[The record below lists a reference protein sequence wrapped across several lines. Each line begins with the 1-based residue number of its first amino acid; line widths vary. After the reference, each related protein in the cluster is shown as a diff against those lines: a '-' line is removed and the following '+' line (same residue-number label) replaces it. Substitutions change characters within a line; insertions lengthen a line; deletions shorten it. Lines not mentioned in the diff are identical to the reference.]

1 MISDKNSINKHNPFV
16 GVPPGSRR
24 APHATEVIETGESSG
39 YGVPAPE
46 ESPLC
51 AVGAG
56 ASDLRIGSP
65 CDAPELV
72 VEGRPLAPHL
82 NIDEEILDV
91 GETAGSEKTRTAS
104 ANARRFDISA
114 AKTTLGSPHVI
125 AALVAIVLAM
135 YIFRRR

>member
-1 MISDKNSINKHNPFV
+1 MPSRLMISDKNSINKHNPFV
-16 GVPPGSRR
+16 GAPPGSRR
-24 APHATEVIETGESSG
+24 APHATEVIDTGESSG
-39 YGVPAPE
+39 YGVPDPE

-91 GETAGSEKTRTAS
+91 GETACSEKTRTVS
-104 ANARRFDISA
+104 TSGYARRFDTSYVVA
-114 AKTTLGSPHVI
+114 I
-125 AALVAIVLAM
+125 AAIVLAM

>member
-1 MISDKNSINKHNPFV
+1 MPSRLMISDKNSINKHNPFV
-16 GVPPGSRR
+16 GAPPGSRR
-24 APHATEVIETGESSG
+24 APHATEVIDTGESSG

-46 ESPLC
+46 ESPIC

-91 GETAGSEKTRTAS
+91 TETPGTRVVS
-104 ANARRFDISA
+104 ANARRFDMSYVVA
-114 AKTTLGSPHVI
+114 I
-125 AALVAIVLAM
+125 AAIVLAM

>member
-1 MISDKNSINKHNPFV
+1 MINDKNSINKHNPFV
-16 GVPPGSRR
+16 GAPPGSRR
-24 APHATEVIETGESSG
+24 APHATEVIETGKSSG

-46 ESPLC
+46 ESPIC

-91 GETAGSEKTRTAS
+91 TETPGTRVVS
-104 ANARRFDISA
+104 ANARRFDMSYVVA
-114 AKTTLGSPHVI
+114 I
-125 AALVAIVLAM
+125 AAIVLAM

>member
-1 MISDKNSINKHNPFV
+1 MPSRLMISDKNSINKHNPFV
-16 GVPPGSRR
+16 GAPPGSRR

-91 GETAGSEKTRTAS
+91 TETPGTRVVS
-104 ANARRFDISA
+104 ANARRFDMSYVVVLA
-114 AKTTLGSPHVI
+114 
-125 AALVAIVLAM
+125 AIVLAM

>member
-16 GVPPGSRR
+16 GAPPGSRR

-91 GETAGSEKTRTAS
+91 TETPGTRVVS
-104 ANARRFDISA
+104 ANARRFDMSY
-114 AKTTLGSPHVI
+114 VV
-125 AALVAIVLAM
+125 ALVAIVLAM

>member
-1 MISDKNSINKHNPFV
+1 MPSRLMINDKNSINKHNPFV
-16 GVPPGSRR
+16 GAPPGSRR
-24 APHATEVIETGESSG
+24 APHATEVIETGKSSG

-46 ESPLC
+46 ESPIC

-91 GETAGSEKTRTAS
+91 TETPGTRVVS
-104 ANARRFDISA
+104 ANARRFDMSYVVA
-114 AKTTLGSPHVI
+114 I
-125 AALVAIVLAM
+125 AAIVLAM

>member
-16 GVPPGSRR
+16 GAPPGSRR

-39 YGVPAPE
+39 YGVSAPE

-91 GETAGSEKTRTAS
+91 TETPGTRVVST
-104 ANARRFDISA
+104 NARRFDMSY
-114 AKTTLGSPHVI
+114 VV
-125 AALVAIVLAM
+125 ALVAIVLAM

>member
-1 MISDKNSINKHNPFV
+1 MPSRLMISDKNSINKHNPFV
-16 GVPPGSRR
+16 GAPPGSRR

-91 GETAGSEKTRTAS
+91 TETPGTRVVS
-104 ANARRFDISA
+104 VNARRFDMSYVVVLA
-114 AKTTLGSPHVI
+114 
-125 AALVAIVLAM
+125 AIVLAM

>member
-1 MISDKNSINKHNPFV
+1 MPSRLMISDKNSINKHNPFV

-24 APHATEVIETGESSG
+24 APLATDTIEADEPSG

-46 ESPLC
+46 ESPIC

-56 ASDLRIGSP
+56 ASDLRVGSP

-91 GETAGSEKTRTAS
+91 TETPGTRVVS
-104 ANARRFDISA
+104 ANARRFDMSYVVVLA
-114 AKTTLGSPHVI
+114 
-125 AALVAIVLAM
+125 AIVLAM

>member
-1 MISDKNSINKHNPFV
+1 MPSRLMISDKNSINKHNPFV

-24 APHATEVIETGESSG
+24 APLATDTIEADEPSG

-46 ESPLC
+46 ESPIC

-56 ASDLRIGSP
+56 ASDLRVGSP

-91 GETAGSEKTRTAS
+91 TETPGTRVVSTD
-104 ANARRFDISA
+104 ARRFDMSYVVVLA
-114 AKTTLGSPHVI
+114 
-125 AALVAIVLAM
+125 AIVLAM

>member
-1 MISDKNSINKHNPFV
+1 MPSRLMISDKNSINKHNPFV
-16 GVPPGSRR
+16 GAPPGSRR
-24 APHATEVIETGESSG
+24 APHATEVIDTGESSG
-39 YGVPAPE
+39 YGVPDPE

-91 GETAGSEKTRTAS
+91 GETPGTRVVS
-104 ANARRFDISA
+104 ANARRFDMSYVVA
-114 AKTTLGSPHVI
+114 I
-125 AALVAIVLAM
+125 AAIVLAM

>member
-16 GVPPGSRR
+16 GAPPGSRR
-24 APHATEVIETGESSG
+24 APHATEVIDTGESSG
-39 YGVPAPE
+39 YGVPDPE

-91 GETAGSEKTRTAS
+91 GETPGTRVVS
-104 ANARRFDISA
+104 ANARRFDMSYVVA
-114 AKTTLGSPHVI
+114 I
-125 AALVAIVLAM
+125 AAIVLAM

>member
-16 GVPPGSRR
+16 GAPPGSRR

-46 ESPLC
+46 ESPIC

-91 GETAGSEKTRTAS
+91 TETPGTRVVS
-104 ANARRFDISA
+104 ANARRFDMSYVVVLA
-114 AKTTLGSPHVI
+114 
-125 AALVAIVLAM
+125 AIVLAM

>member
-1 MISDKNSINKHNPFV
+1 MPSRLMISDKNSINKHNPFV
-16 GVPPGSRR
+16 GAPPGSRR

-91 GETAGSEKTRTAS
+91 TETPGTRVVS
-104 ANARRFDISA
+104 ANARRFDMSY
-114 AKTTLGSPHVI
+114 VV
-125 AALVAIVLAM
+125 ALVAIVLAM

>member
-1 MISDKNSINKHNPFV
+1 MPSRLMISDKNSINKHNPFV
-16 GVPPGSRR
+16 GAPPGSRR
-24 APHATEVIETGESSG
+24 APHATEVIDTGESSG
-39 YGVPAPE
+39 YGVPDPE

-91 GETAGSEKTRTAS
+91 TETPGTRVVS
-104 ANARRFDISA
+104 ANARRFDMSYVVA
-114 AKTTLGSPHVI
+114 I
-125 AALVAIVLAM
+125 AAIVLAM